1 MVDHEFGG
9 KWTEKKLEALKNYLT
24 QYRLIFTQNEKARY
38 FKTIYVDAFAGTGE
52 RKAPEVNLE
61 DRQLF
66 GPDELPEVEAYLKGS
81 ARIALELSSPFDEY
95 VFVDKKRDHVE
106 QLQAMITR
114 DFPEL
119 EARCHIQQEDGP
131 QAIREL
137 CKSRNWQKERAV
149 IFLDPYG
156 MDIEWDL
163 LKQIADTK
171 AVDLWFLFP
180 LGTGANRLLTRDA
193 TPPKAFADK
202 LTKIF
207 GTDEWKTK
215 FYTQSQQ
222 YTLFGDEQK
231 LVKAASF
238 DQIGQ
243 FLVKRL
249 KTIFPGVAPSTKAL
263 YNSRNNPMY
272 LLCFAAGNPRGAST
286 AIKIADYLLG
296 QRPNDNQ

>member
-9 KWTEKKLEALKNYLT
+9 QWTEQKLEALKNYLT
-24 QYRLIFTQNEKARY
+24 QYRLIFTQNEKARF

-66 GPDELPEVEAYLKGS
+66 GADELPEVEAYLKGS
-81 ARIALELSSPFDEY
+81 ARIALELASPFDEY

-106 QLQAMITR
+106 QLQAMIKR
-114 DFPEL
+114 DFAGL
-119 EARCHIQQEDGP
+119 EPRCHIQQEDGP

-137 CKSRNWQKERAV
+137 CKGRDWKKERAV

-156 MDIEWDL
+156 MNIEWEL
-163 LKQIADTK
+163 LKQIADTR

-180 LGTGANRLLTRDA
+180 LGTGANRLLTRDTA
-193 TPPKAFADK
+193 PPKVFADK

-207 GTDEWKTK
+207 GTEEWKTE
-215 FYTQSQQ
+215 FYTKSRQSD
-222 YTLFGDEQK
+222 LFGEDTR
-231 LVKAASF
+231 LVKDASF

-243 FLVKRL
+243 FLVNRL
-249 KTIFPGVAPSTKAL
+249 KTIFPGVAPTTKAL

-272 LLCFAAGNPRGAST
+272 LLCFAAGNPKGAST

-296 QRPNDNQ
+296 Q